1 MSISELIDDYAAG
14 PSLLRRAVQGM
25 TREQVMARPIEG
37 KWTTLQCVCHI
48 ADFEPVY
55 VDRMT
60 RVIAQ
65 EKPTYFGGDP
75 DLYAAKLAYA
85 NREIEEELHL
95 IDACRKHMVRILRW
109 LPESAF
115 QRVGNHSE
123 AGEQTLEK
131 LLTTVTKHIPHHVE
145 FIREKR
151 KSLGLAAT

>member
-1 MSISELIDDYAAG
+1 LYAAG
-14 PSLLRRAVQGM
+14 PALVRQPAKGR
-25 TREQVMARPIEG
+25 TREQLMARPIEG
-37 KWTTLQCVCHI
+37 KWTTQQCICHI

-75 DLYAAKLAYA
+75 DLYAAQLAYTA
-85 NREIEEELHL
+85 RDAEEELTL
-95 IDACRKHMVRILRW
+95 IEACRKHMVRILRS

-115 QRVGNHSE
+115 QRKGNHSE

-131 LLTTVTKHIPHHVE
+131 L
-145 FIREKR
+145 
-151 KSLGLAAT
+151 

>member
-1 MSISELIDDYAAG
+1 MSVSQLIDDYAAG
-14 PSLLRRAVQGM
+14 PALLRQAVRGM
-25 TREQVMARPIEG
+25 SREQILARPVAG
-37 KWTTLQCVCHI
+37 KWSTQECVCHI

-85 NREIEEELHL
+85 ARDVEEELNL
-95 IDACRKHMVRILRW
+95 IEACRKHMLRILCS

-115 QRVGNHSE
+115 QRKGNHSE

-131 LLTTVTKHIPHHVE
+131 LLTNVTKHIPHHID

-151 KSLGLAAT
+151 KALGMP

>member
-1 MSISELIDDYAAG
+1 MSIAQLIDEYAAG
-14 PSLLRRAVQGM
+14 PALLRQAVRGL
-25 TREQVMARPIEG
+25 TREQLLARPIEG
-37 KWTTLQCVCHI
+37 KWTTQECVCHI

-85 NREIEEELHL
+85 ARDVEEELNL
-95 IDACRKHMVRILRW
+95 IEGCRRHMVRILRS
-109 LPESAF
+109 LPEAAF
-115 QRVGNHSE
+115 QRKGNHSE

-131 LLTTVTKHIPHHVE
+131 LLTNVTRHIPHHVE

-151 KSLGLAAT
+151 KALGLP

>member
-1 MSISELIDDYAAG
+1 MSISKLIDDYAAG
-14 PSLLRRAVQGM
+14 PALLRQAVRGM
-25 TREQVMARPIEG
+25 TRQQLLARPIDG
-37 KWTTLQCVCHI
+37 KWTTLQCISHI

-65 EKPTYFGGDP
+65 DKPTYFGGDP

-85 NREIEEELHL
+85 ARDVDEELDL
-95 IDACRKHMVRILRW
+95 IEACRKHMVRILCS
-109 LPESAF
+109 LPQGAF
-115 QRVGNHSE
+115 QRTGNHSE

-131 LLTTVTKHIPHHVE
+131 LLTNVTRHIPHHIE

-151 KSLGLAAT
+151 KALGLS

>member
-1 MSISELIDDYAAG
+1 MSIAKLIDDYAAG
-14 PSLLRRAVQGM
+14 PALLREAVRGM
-25 TREQVMARPIEG
+25 TQDQLHARPIEG
-37 KWTTLQCVCHI
+37 KWSTHECVCHI

-55 VDRMT
+55 LDRMT

-65 EKPTYFGGDP
+65 ETPTYFGGDP

-85 NREIEEELHL
+85 ARAVEEELNL
-95 IDACRKHMVRILRW
+95 IEACRRHVTRILRS

-115 QRVGNHSE
+115 QRKGNHSE

-131 LLTTVTKHIPHHVE
+131 LLTNVTRHIPHHIE

-151 KSLGLAAT
+151 RALGLP

>member
-1 MSISELIDDYAAG
+1 MSISQLIDDYAAG
-14 PSLLRRAVQGM
+14 PALLRQAVAGM
-25 TREQVMARPIEG
+25 TPEQLLARPIAG
-37 KWTTLQCVCHI
+37 KWSTHECVCHI

-65 EKPTYFGGDP
+65 ERPTYFGGDP
-75 DLYAAKLAYA
+75 DLYAAKLSYA
-85 NREIEEELHL
+85 ARDVDEELNL
-95 IDACRKHMVRILRW
+95 IDACRRHMVRILRS

-115 QRVGNHSE
+115 QRKGNHSE

-131 LLTTVTKHIPHHVE
+131 LLTNVTKHIPHHIE

-151 KSLGLAAT
+151 RALGA

>member
-1 MSISELIDDYAAG
+1 MSIAKLIDDYAAG
-14 PSLLRRAVQGM
+14 PALLREAVRGM
-25 TREQVMARPIEG
+25 TQDQLHARPIEG
-37 KWTTLQCVCHI
+37 KWSTHECVCHI

-55 VDRMT
+55 LDRMT

-65 EKPTYFGGDP
+65 ETPTYFGGDP

-85 NREIEEELHL
+85 ARAVEEELNL
-95 IDACRKHMVRILRW
+95 IEACRRHVSRILRS

-115 QRVGNHSE
+115 QRKGNHSE

-131 LLTTVTKHIPHHVE
+131 LLTNVTRHIPHHIE

-151 KSLGLAAT
+151 RALGLS